1 MGTSQRFSKEF
12 KEAIVKKLIS
22 RGNKTIEQF
31 CNENNLAISTVSR
44 WQSECANV
52 LEMKHKK
59 DKSKYSAEKILK
71 IISETY
77 SLNEEDLGIYLRK
90 HGLHSNQLTEWRS
103 GILVSMSQPKINLNK
118 KDERDV
124 EIKDLKKNLRKKDA
138 ALAEVSALL
147 ILQKKANLLWP
158 LRARTRIFNFVCR
171 QMQYFRTYSRS
182 SSSWLSQVS
191 CV

>member
-1 MGTSQRFSKEF
+1 MRTNHHFSKEF

-31 CNENNLAISTVSR
+31 CTENNIARSTVTT
-44 WQSECANV
+44 WQTNCANV

-59 DKSKYSAEKILK
+59 DKSKYSAEEVLK

-90 HGLHSNQLTEWRS
+90 NGLHTNQLTEWRTS
-103 GILVSMSQPKINLNK
+103 FLTSVNQPKLNLNK
-118 KDERDV
+118 KDERDI

-158 LRARTRIFNFVCR
+158 SPNEDEDL
-171 QMQYFRTYSRS
+171 
-182 SSSWLSQVS
+182 
-191 CV
+191 

>member
-52 LEMKHKK
+52 LEMKQKK

-158 LRARTRIFNFVCR
+158 SPSEDEDL
-171 QMQYFRTYSRS
+171 
-182 SSSWLSQVS
+182 
-191 CV
+191 

>member
-1 MGTSQRFSKEF
+1 MRTTKRFSKEF

-22 RGNKTIEQF
+22 RGNKTMEQF
-31 CNENNLAISTVSR
+31 CNENNVALSSVSR

-59 DKSKYSAEKILK
+59 DKSKYSAEKILR

-90 HGLHSNQLTEWRS
+90 NGLHTNQLTEWRS
-103 GILVSMSQPKINLNK
+103 GILSSMSQPKVKLNK
-118 KDERDV
+118 KDDRDI

-158 LRARTRIFNFVCR
+158 SPNEDEDL
-171 QMQYFRTYSRS
+171 
-182 SSSWLSQVS
+182 
-191 CV
+191 

>member
-1 MGTSQRFSKEF
+1 MRTTKRFSKEF

-22 RGNKTIEQF
+22 RGNKTMEQF
-31 CNENNLAISTVSR
+31 CNENNVALSSVSR

-77 SLNEEDLGIYLRK
+77 SLNEEDLGMYLRK
-90 HGLHSNQLTEWRS
+90 NGLHTNQLTEWRS
-103 GILVSMSQPKINLNK
+103 GILSSMSQPKVNLNK
-118 KDERDV
+118 KDDRDI

-158 LRARTRIFNFVCR
+158 SPNEDEDL
-171 QMQYFRTYSRS
+171 
-182 SSSWLSQVS
+182 
-191 CV
+191 

>member
-22 RGNKTIEQF
+22 RGGKTIEEF

-52 LEMKHKK
+52 LEMKSKK

-77 SLNEEDLGIYLRK
+77 SLSEEDLGIYLRK
-90 HGLHSNQLTEWRS
+90 NGLHSNQLTEWRS
-103 GILVSMSQPKINLNK
+103 SFLSSINQPKANPHK

-124 EIKDLKKNLRKKDA
+124 KIKDLEKNLRKKDA

-158 LRARTRIFNFVCR
+158 SPNEDEDP
-171 QMQYFRTYSRS
+171 
-182 SSSWLSQVS
+182 
-191 CV
+191 

>member
-1 MGTSQRFSKEF
+1 MGTKYHFSKEF

-31 CNENNLAISTVSR
+31 CAENNIARSTVTT
-44 WQSECANV
+44 WQTNCANV
-52 LEMKHKK
+52 LQMKHKK
-59 DKSKYSAEKILK
+59 DNLKYSAEQILK

-90 HGLHSNQLTEWRS
+90 NGLHTNQLTEWRTS
-103 GILVSMSQPKINLNK
+103 FLTSVNQPKLNLNK
-118 KDERDV
+118 KDERDI

-158 LRARTRIFNFVCR
+158 QPSEDEDL
-171 QMQYFRTYSRS
+171 
-182 SSSWLSQVS
+182 
-191 CV
+191 

>member
-1 MGTSQRFSKEF
+1 MRTNKRFSKEF

-31 CNENNLAISTVSR
+31 CNENNVAISTVSR

-52 LEMKHKK
+52 SVMKTKK
-59 DKSKYSAEKILK
+59 NKSKYSGENILK
-71 IISETY
+71 IISETF
-77 SLNEEDLGIYLRK
+77 SLNEEDLGVYLRK
-90 HGLHSNQLTEWRS
+90 NGLHSNQLTEWRS
-103 GILVSMSQPKINLNK
+103 SFLSSVNQPKSNLHK

-158 LRARTRIFNFVCR
+158 SPNEDEDL
-171 QMQYFRTYSRS
+171 
-182 SSSWLSQVS
+182 
-191 CV
+191 

>member
-22 RGNKTIEQF
+22 RGHKTIEQF
-31 CNENNLAISTVSR
+31 CNENSLAISSVSR

-90 HGLHSNQLTEWRS
+90 NGLHSNQLTEWRS
-103 GILVSMSQPKINLNK
+103 GFLFSINQPKVNPNK
-118 KDERDV
+118 KDERDI

-158 LRARTRIFNFVCR
+158 SPNEDEDL
-171 QMQYFRTYSRS
+171 
-182 SSSWLSQVS
+182 
-191 CV
+191 

>member
-22 RGNKTIEQF
+22 RGSKTIEQF

-52 LEMKHKK
+52 LEMKNNK

-90 HGLHSNQLTEWRS
+90 NGLHSNQLTEWRS
-103 GILVSMSQPKINLNK
+103 SFLSSINQPKVNPHK
-118 KDERDV
+118 KDDRDV
-124 EIKDLKKNLRKKDA
+124 KIKDLEKNLRKKDA

-158 LRARTRIFNFVCR
+158 SPNEDEDP
-171 QMQYFRTYSRS
+171 
-182 SSSWLSQVS
+182 
-191 CV
+191 